1 MKKVIKMTK
10 SFPLPKGADITQYEH
25 IQCTRPKDGL
35 EMRAHRIIADEQTP
49 VSWTVAVEGKSEKS
63 LTLQRNNDGTLKT
76 YSTSELIKLAKDAGF
91 GEWQQSAIAMREG
104 TITWEGKD
112 IEALIPQY
120 QIPDPTIYPKEIN
133 DETR

>member
-10 SFPLPKGADITQYEH
+10 GFPLPKGADITQYDH

-35 EMRAHRIIADEQTP
+35 EMRAHRIVVDEQTP
-49 VSWTVAVEGKSEKS
+49 VSWTIVVEEKSEQLRSFLSTKDDS
-63 LTLQRNNDGTLKT
+63 PKT

-91 GEWQQSAIAMREG
+91 GEWQQSAIDMREG

-120 QIPDPTIYPKEIN
+120 QIPDRTVYPNGN
-133 DETR
+133 DENQ